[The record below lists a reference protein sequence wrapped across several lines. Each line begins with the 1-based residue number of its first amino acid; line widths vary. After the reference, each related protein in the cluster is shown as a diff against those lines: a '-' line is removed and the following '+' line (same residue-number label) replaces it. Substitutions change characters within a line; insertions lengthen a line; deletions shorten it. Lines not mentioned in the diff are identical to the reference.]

1 MFIYEHSKVITVESI
16 GSEGILNISIG
27 KGEIN
32 CAIAL
37 LFTNEYTRKI
47 AGEWMGFIVTIQ
59 G

>member
-1 MFIYEHSKVITVESI
+1 VFIYEHSKVITVESI

-47 AGEWMGFIVTIQ
+47 AGEWMGFIVTIY

>member
-16 GSEGILNISIG
+16 GNEGILKISIE

-37 LFTNEYTRKI
+37 LFTNAYTRKI
-47 AGEWMGFIVTIQ
+47 ADEWMDFIITI
-59 G
+59 